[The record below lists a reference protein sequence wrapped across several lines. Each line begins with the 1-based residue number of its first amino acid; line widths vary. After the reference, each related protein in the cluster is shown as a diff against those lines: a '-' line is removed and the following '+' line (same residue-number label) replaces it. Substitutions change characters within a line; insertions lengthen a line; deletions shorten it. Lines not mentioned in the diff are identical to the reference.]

1 PLTMDGGTLR
11 WEPGNTQDI
20 STVIAM
26 VNGKTATF
34 DTNGNDVV
42 FTAGIG
48 STSTAALVKAGAGNL
63 ALAGTGTWSGGVEI
77 REGSLVA
84 NTNGAFGGNTITLG
98 TTAQDAAVIVANRS
112 DIPNAITVSAAG
124 TGAVTI
130 GANNTGAGQ
139 NAASITGVITLNRP
153 TTLFGG
159 VTDDRLALDGRITG
173 NVGTLTVTGGSR
185 TTLSSI
191 LNDFTGNIVITG
203 AGSVLQASVAS
214 DAGVI
219 PDATHITIDAGA
231 VFQTASTTAT
241 TETVG
246 GISGSGQIRPYKDAF
261 PGNVFGTSIA
271 IGGGDQDGDFSGV
284 ITNGNG
290 TLSVTKTGTGSQVLR
305 GFNTYTGDT
314 VVEAG
319 ELKLADD
326 AALTFRVTNTTRNTL
341 TGAGSVILDGN
352 FAIDVSAVTAT
363 TGSWQLENADSLP
376 GAYGS
381 SFQVVTPGGDPWT
394 DAGSNKWKYAS
405 GNLEFTF
412 DEATG
417 TLTVQLA
424 GFASWI
430 SKAEYGLAPAD
441 QDPTDDPDN
450 DGVNNLVEYAID
462 GRNPAVA
469 DGAPGSFASGI
480 LSFTKRTEAAADP
493 KISYQIQ
500 ESDDLGLTDLWA
512 EAPAGPDYTNN
523 ATTISYKL
531 PDGKAKIF
539 ARLVV
544 TQAP

>member
-1 PLTMDGGTLR
+1 MDGGTLR